1 MRDLNSSTARA
12 VPRYTPHYPGG
23 KLWARRYSNEF
34 LPAAE
39 DLEEYFFY
47 IALQAVQDGLV
58 EKISEQPGYNFFH
71 DAVWGIKRQKK
82 VMNWSAYYEAKRSNS
97 KVNTK
102 DYLTEN
108 TLEYKRLPG
117 YEELT
122 QRQYATLMYKKLEQR
137 RVELVRSRYRSGK
150 GFAGKATL
158 LKKVQGST
166 PYKTKK
172 STADSHRPRVL
183 CVCPKRRAQALNW
196 YFSIYYEY
204 KTASKLYSEGCLEV
218 EFPPGTYRP
227 CRFAM

>member
-97 KVNTK
+97 KVKTK
-102 DYLTEN
+102 DYLTEY

-122 QRQYATLMYKKLEQR
+122 QRQYATLMYKKLELR

-150 GFAGKATL
+150 SFAGKATL
-158 LKKVQGST
+158 LKKV
-166 PYKTKK
+166 
-172 STADSHRPRVL
+172 
-183 CVCPKRRAQALNW
+183 
-196 YFSIYYEY
+196 
-204 KTASKLYSEGCLEV
+204 
-218 EFPPGTYRP
+218 
-227 CRFAM
+227 